1 MKRIL
6 FTVLLLA
13 AGAAEAAPAA
23 PATPAPATQAP
34 APKRFPGV
42 SEAGNA
48 ALAKAQTTP
57 DPQLQQ
63 LSRQVRAAHDQLMT
77 AIMAPVI
84 DVDKVTAALRQEEA
98 AQGQLR
104 THNNDRLLTVVKQ
117 LPVDDRGTFLRTLIL
132 SRRSGATPPAQ
143 APQP

>member
-6 FTVLLLA
+6 PLALLMT
-13 AGAAEAAPAA
+13 AGTTHALPVATAPAA
-23 PATPAPATQAP
+23 QAP

-42 SEAGNA
+42 SDAGNA

-57 DPQLQQ
+57 DPQLQT

-77 AIMAPVI
+77 AIMAPAI
-84 DVDKVTAALRQEEA
+84 DIDKVTAALRQEEA
-98 AQGQLR
+98 AQAQLR
-104 THNNDRLLTVVKQ
+104 THNNDRLITVVKQ
-117 LPVDDRGTFLRTLIL
+117 LPEDDRGTFLRTLIL
-132 SRRSGATPPAQ
+132 SRRPGATPAP